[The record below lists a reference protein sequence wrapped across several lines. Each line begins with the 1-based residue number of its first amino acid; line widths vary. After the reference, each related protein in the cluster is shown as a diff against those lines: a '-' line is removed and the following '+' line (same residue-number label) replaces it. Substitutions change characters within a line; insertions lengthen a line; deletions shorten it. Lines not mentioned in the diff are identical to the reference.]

1 MTSIDKFLDS
11 LFEDISLFISKDLQI
26 EKHKLDESINK
37 FRNKNVS
44 SNYKP
49 PLKGGSEPITKLSNK
64 GSKKTPSTLL
74 SKEEINKL
82 VFLKRD
88 IFKALNNA
96 KYLCVDTRN
105 EIIPTST
112 YAKKRFVINNEY
124 KIAGI
129 KDSEEYLT
137 ALKLL
142 DYDKENPEVF
152 REVELN
158 REKDSNLL
166 LLNSLFIKQKENT
179 QEPLELHNVPEE
191 GEPLEN
197 NEPLEENEDLDSL
210 LSKFD

>member
-37 FRNKNVS
+37 FRNKKNVLHE
-44 SNYKP
+44 P
-49 PLKGGSEPITKLSNK
+49 PLKSARETISDLSDRD
-64 GSKKTPSTLL
+64 SKKTPSTLL
-74 SKEEINKL
+74 SKEELNKL
-82 VFLKRD
+82 AFLKRD

-112 YAKKRFVINNEY
+112 YSKKKFVINNEY

-137 ALKLL
+137 VLKLL
-142 DYDKENPEVF
+142 DYDKENPEVY
-152 REVELN
+152 REFELN
-158 REKDSNLL
+158 REKDTKT
-166 LLNSLFIKQKENT
+166 LLNSLFTKQKENT
-179 QEPLELHNVPEE
+179 QKVQEPRQENKSLE
-191 GEPLEN
+191 EPV
-197 NEPLEENEDLDSL
+197 EENEDIDSL